1 VENARLERN
10 DRPAWR
16 AVQAYPWGG
25 LEKKD
30 EHSGR
35 WQVHHVHHFR
45 KSEQAA
51 DHERYGAHAGQ
62 ARALASARTEHR
74 GIVVFHKGLCLF
86 ISVPNAHD
94 LYLGQR
100 KVQRP

>member
-1 VENARLERN
+1 MAGWAILALASRSIAGTRVGTETGVENARLERN

-35 WQVHHVHHFR
+35 WQVHHVHHVHLSTISANR
-45 KSEQAA
+45 SKPQIMSDMAPTP
-51 DHERYGAHAGQ
+51 
-62 ARALASARTEHR
+62 ARRAR
-74 GIVVFHKGLCLF
+74 
-86 ISVPNAHD
+86 
-94 LYLGQR
+94 
-100 KVQRP
+100 